1 MKFNHLNVPNHWQ
14 HYWTKYPEGYTI
26 LEALISWVSQVDD
39 MVDNVNS
46 WNEYLDNFKAS
57 FDTDLQE
64 TVETVLTEWEKTGFL
79 SEIIKKVTTNRLD
92 EIETD
97 LLKLNTDK
105 VDKDGSGQ
113 ITWANVGQDV
123 RDRISGATP
132 TAGLG
137 ANDVLSYNIAN
148 KAVTASKTNFF
159 NVGKN
164 LFDANN
170 VKVGNYG
177 PDGITF
183 YDTSVTFRTN
193 KEFIAVNGGNIYSL
207 SPFSSEDLT
216 RVIEYDG
223 NYQPI
228 KSTDKNVG
236 DSNQIT
242 LDNNTRYVMISM
254 RLNILNSFQ
263 FENNPEV
270 TDYEPFYTTL
280 DSVKAGR
287 ANVQSR
293 NVANETIHPAQTSF
307 FNNPDNLFDKINLTQ
322 GKYVNRFTGALG
334 DSVWNYTTDYLPI
347 LGNKQIFYGG
357 GNTSDSNNLAFYADK
372 NETSFISGLGD
383 SVVDK
388 VISVPVNANYFR
400 ISTHLNNLD
409 KFIVGYGNI
418 VKPYTP
424 HTNVSIKPE
433 FLPNTTNIRKNI
445 AWFGDSISDK
455 KALPDATANLTG
467 ATIHDFSIS
476 GSHLVYQPGNY
487 GAFSFVAI
495 VEAILNGNYQPIKD
509 GMEATNRSTPT
520 SKIDELANIN
530 WNNITDIVL
539 FFGTND
545 YGGANARIGALGGS
559 DKTQFIPAI
568 EYCFRQLIAQYPHL
582 NFYLFTPIQR
592 FDKQN
597 ANTNGFELIDFV
609 NATNLVGDEY
619 SFYVNDLYHNGGINK
634 LNYGYYLLADKLHL
648 TDAGNNLLAE
658 KCANFII
665 NH

>member
-1 MKFNHLNVPNHWQ
+1 MKFNHLNVPNQWQ

-92 EIETD
+92 EIEAD

-123 RDRISGATP
+123 RNRISGATP

-148 KAVTASKTNFF
+148 KAVTPSKTNFF
-159 NVGKN
+159 NTGKN

-177 PDGITF
+177 PDGVTF
-183 YDTSVTFRTN
+183 YDTSVTFRTS

-223 NYQPI
+223 DYQPI
-228 KSTDKNVG
+228 KTTDKNVG

-242 LDNNTRYVMISM
+242 LDNNTRYVMISI

-307 FNNPDNLFDKINLTQ
+307 FNNPINLFDKGNLTQ
-322 GKYVNRFTGALG
+322 GKYINRFTGELA
-334 DSVWNYTTDYLPI
+334 DSVWNYTTDYIPI
-347 LGNKQIFYGG
+347 LGNKRIFYGG

-372 NETSFISGLGD
+372 NESSFISGLGD
-383 SVVDK
+383 RVVDK

-400 ISTHLNNLD
+400 ISTHLNNLN

-455 KALPDATANLTG
+455 KALPATTANLTG

-487 GAFSFVAI
+487 GAFSFVSI

-509 GMEATNRSTPT
+509 GMVATDRTTPT

-539 FFGTND
+539 FYGTND
-545 YGGANARIGALGGS
+545 YGGANARVGALGGT
-559 DKTQFIPAI
+559 DKTQFIPAT

-597 ANTNGFELIDFV
+597 ANANGFELIDFV
-609 NATNLVGDEY
+609 NATNLVGNEY

-658 KCANFII
+658 RCANFII

>member
-1 MKFNHLNVPNHWQ
+1 MKFNHLNVPNHWE
-14 HYWTKYPEGYTI
+14 HYWTRYPEGYTI

-92 EIETD
+92 EIEAD

-137 ANDVLSYNIAN
+137 ANDVLSYNITN
-148 KAVTASKTNFF
+148 KAVTPSKTNFF
-159 NVGKN
+159 NTGKN

-177 PDGITF
+177 PDGDTF
-183 YDTSVTFRTN
+183 FDTSVTYRTN

-207 SPFSSEDLT
+207 SPFSSEDVT
-216 RVIEYDG
+216 RIVEFNSD
-223 NYQPI
+223 YQPI
-228 KSTDKNVG
+228 KTTDKNVG

-242 LDNNTRYVMISM
+242 LDENTRYVMISV

-263 FENNPEV
+263 FENNPTV
-270 TDYEPFYTTL
+270 TYYEPFYSIL

-287 ANVQSR
+287 ANVQPR

-307 FNNPDNLFDKINLTQ
+307 FNNPTNLFDKGNLTQ
-322 GKYVNRFTGALG
+322 GKYVNRNSGALV
-334 DSVWNYTTDYLPI
+334 DSVWDYATDYTPI

-357 GNTSDSNNLAFYADK
+357 GDTAFSNNLAFYGDK
-372 NETSFISGLGD
+372 NEGSFISGSG
-383 SVVDK
+383 DK
-388 VISVPVNANYFR
+388 VVEKVFSVPVNAKYFR

-409 KFIVGYGNI
+409 KFIVGYGST

-424 HTNVSIKPE
+424 HTNALIKPE
-433 FLPNTTNIRKNI
+433 FLPNTANTQKNI

-455 KALPDATANLTG
+455 KALPAATANLTG

-476 GSHLVYQPGNY
+476 GSHLVDHASTY
-487 GAFSFVAI
+487 GEFSFVSI

-509 GMEATNRSTPT
+509 AMLATNRSTPT

-530 WNNITDIVL
+530 WNVITDVVL
-539 FFGTND
+539 FYGTND
-545 YGGANARIGALGGS
+545 YGGANARIGALGGT
-559 DKTQFIPAI
+559 DKNQFIPAI
-568 EYCFRQLIAQYPHL
+568 EYCFSQLIAQYPHL

-597 ANTNGFELIDFV
+597 ENTNGFELIDFV

-634 LNYGYYLLADKLHL
+634 LNYGHYLLADKLHL

-658 KCANFII
+658 RCANFII